1 MENHTN
7 EQMSKMF
14 ESSFVTP
21 KEGDIVKATVIK
33 RTKNGVLLNLGLKA
47 EGFLPFEEFTVPED
61 AVESKEVFV
70 FLEAYEDRDG
80 FPVISKKKAD
90 FQLAWDKIRH
100 LYENS
105 ELTMAT
111 VRKRIKGGFAV
122 DLLGVEAFLPSS
134 QIEFKAQSE
143 PDAMLGQVVGVKIV
157 KINMMRKNIVVSR
170 RMAME
175 EEQEKSR
182 KKIFSKVKSGDIIDG
197 TVRNLTDYG
206 AFIDI
211 GGVDALLHI
220 SDLSWVKVTHPGE
233 VVKVNDRI
241 KVKVLLM
248 DKSTGRIS
256 VGLKQLSPHP
266 WEAIETKYPT
276 GTKIKG
282 RVTKVVDYGAFVE
295 LEKDVEGF
303 VHVSEISWSKDVT
316 VPGEMLKVGDVVEA
330 VILSVDRE
338 ERKIF
343 LGMKQSQPDPWSMVE
358 EIFQIGQKVTAKVT
372 NLKDF
377 GAFVRLPDGIEGL
390 IHVNDFF
397 WDKKVKKASDYLKKG
412 QRVEAVIRSIDRKN
426 RKISLS
432 IKHTKEDPFTKF
444 AEKFTEG
451 AKTIGKVS
459 DILPKGLRV
468 ILEDGLEEFIPSK
481 YLGRRT
487 KKPKDNYRLGE
498 EIEVTIKKINPKL
511 RRIILSEKEPAKAA
525 PRKKDES
532 VKQFTEKYDKFTI
545 ADIIGAQKLEEDK
558 EEPEEENTEQE
569 EQDTEEE
576 NQDTKEEK
584 QEDK

>member
-61 AVESKEVFV
+61 AVESTEVFV

-134 QIEFKAQSE
+134 QIEFKAQAE

-487 KKPKDNYRLGE
+487 KKPKDNYKLGE

-545 ADIIGAQKLEEDK
+545 ADIIGAQKSEEDK

-576 NQDTKEEK
+576 NQ
-584 QEDK
+584 EDK

>member
-1 MENHTN
+1 MENHTD
-7 EQMSKMF
+7 EQLNKLI

-21 KEGDIVKATVIK
+21 REGDIIKAVVIK

-47 EGFLPFEEFTVPED
+47 EGFLPFEEFTTPED
-61 AVESKEVFV
+61 AIEGKEVYI
-70 FLEAYEDRDG
+70 FLEAYEDREG
-80 FPVISKKKAD
+80 FPVISKRKAD

-100 LYENS
+100 LYENG

-134 QIEFKAQSE
+134 QIEFKVQQE
-143 PDAMLGQVVGVKIV
+143 PDAMLGQTVGVKIV
-157 KINMMRKNIVVSR
+157 KINMLRKNIVVSR

-182 KKIFSKVKSGDIIDG
+182 KKIFSKIKIGDIIDG
-197 TVRNLTDYG
+197 TARNLTDYG

-211 GGVDALLHI
+211 GGIDALLHI
-220 SDLSWVKVTHPGE
+220 SDISWTKITHPGE
-233 VVKVNDRI
+233 VVKTGDKI

-248 DKSTGRIS
+248 DKATGRIS
-256 VGLKQLSPHP
+256 VGLKQLLPHP
-266 WEAIETKYPT
+266 WEAIESKYLV
-276 GTKIKG
+276 GTTVKG
-282 RVTKVVDYGAFVE
+282 KVSNIVDYGAFVE
-295 LEKDVEGF
+295 LDRNIEGF
-303 VHVSEISWSKDVT
+303 VHVSEISWSKDLT
-316 VPGEMLKVGDVVEA
+316 DPAEMLKVGDIVEA
-330 VILSVDRE
+330 VVLSVDRE
-338 ERKIF
+338 EKKIF
-343 LGMKQSQPDPWSMVE
+343 LGMKQTKPDPWSIVE
-358 EIFQIGQKVTAKVT
+358 EKFQIGQKVTAKVT

-432 IKHTKEDPFTKF
+432 IKHTKEDPFTRF
-444 AEKFTEG
+444 AEKYTEG
-451 AKTIGKVS
+451 AKIMGKVS

-481 YLGRRT
+481 YLARRT
-487 KKPKDNYRLGE
+487 KKPKDSYALDE
-498 EIEVTIKKINPKL
+498 DIEVTIKKINPKL
-511 RRIILSEKEPAKAA
+511 RRIILSEKEPFK
-525 PRKKDES
+525 PVPKKKEETGKPS
-532 VKQFTEKYDKFTI
+532 AEKYDKFTI
-545 ADIIGAQKLEEDK
+545 ADILGAQKTEDEK
-558 EEPEEENTEQE
+558 EKEDAE
-569 EQDTEEE
+569 EQ
-576 NQDTKEEK
+576 KE
-584 QEDK
+584 

>member
-7 EQMSKMF
+7 EQISKML

-21 KEGDIVKATVIK
+21 KEGDIVKATIIK
-33 RTKNGVLLNLGLKA
+33 RSKNGVLLNLGLKA
-47 EGFLPFEEFTVPED
+47 EGFLPFEEFTVPAD

-100 LYENS
+100 LYENG

-143 PDAMLGQVVGVKIV
+143 PDAMLGQTVGVKIV

-233 VVKVNDRI
+233 IVKVNDRI

-248 DKSTGRIS
+248 DKATGRIS

-266 WEAIETKYPT
+266 WEAIENKYPT

-343 LGMKQSQPDPWSMVE
+343 LGMKQTQPDPWSMVE
-358 EIFQIGQKVTAKVT
+358 EMFQVGQKVTAKVT

-451 AKTIGKVS
+451 AKTTGKVS

-487 KKPKDNYRLGE
+487 KKPKDNYKLGE

-511 RRIILSEKEPAKAA
+511 RRIILSEKEPVKAA

-545 ADIIGAQKLEEDK
+545 ADIIGAQKLEEEK
-558 EEPEEENTEQE
+558 EEPEEEDTEQE

-576 NQDTKEEK
+576 NQEEK
-584 QEDK
+584 